1 MAYLQPMLERIKNW
15 DEEAFLWLNSF
26 HSEALDPIVLQLTQ
40 TITWIPLYLLL
51 LYLIYRTDPKNSAW
65 VIGGLMLTILL
76 ADQLSSGLM
85 KPYFERLRPCYDPRW
100 EGLLHLYG
108 RCGGLYGFV
117 SSHAANT
124 FGLATFLTLKLGKQ
138 QKAIAWLFLYSL
150 LVSYTRIYLGVHY
163 PLDVFFGAL
172 VGVLAAYCS
181 WLLVVVIKRKVIRKI
196 LE

>member
-1 MAYLQPMLERIKNW
+1 MIESIKDW
-15 DEEAFLWLNSF
+15 DEKAFLWLNSF
-26 HSEALDPIVLQLTQ
+26 HSDGLDPIVLQLTQ

-51 LYLIYRTDPKNSAW
+51 LYLIYRKDPKNTAL
-65 VIGGLMLTILL
+65 VIGGVMLTILL
-76 ADQLSSGLM
+76 ADQVSSGLM
-85 KPYFERLRPCYDPRW
+85 KPYFERLRPCHDPKW

-124 FGLATFLTLKLGKQ
+124 FGMATFLTLILRKKQ
-138 QKAIAWLFLYSL
+138 KGIYWLFLYAVV
-150 LVSYTRIYLGVHY
+150 VSFTRIYLGVHY

-172 VGVLAAYCS
+172 IGVLSAYLS
-181 WLLVVVIKRKVIRKI
+181 WAVVVLLKRKIIKKV